1 MKDVLLLLK
10 NRPKEDS
17 ISDDTIEKLNRPVQD
32 AMSQLPSLEAIK
44 KLISDV
50 SHPVPKT
57 TVEAIVAAAL
67 EQLQHDKK
75 IEERPGQVD
84 TLIEGIRLA
93 KFVEENPSAATSQL
107 ASKVEELFDAAASP
121 FATKDNTSSMV
132 DEAVASVMSKSFSG
146 DRIKDVV
153 TTVISIA
160 MEPVA
165 TTISPRE
172 SGNGVISQDV
182 QALMSIPEAVVMLTS
197 TLPKLV
203 ERIEKIETS
212 TAAHGTLCATT
223 RDNVFGSIQQE
234 LKVGIESVSPAIE
247 NIEVIKTGVGNMQK
261 LIEKVFE
268 HNKETAIKSEA
279 HVQEEIAS

>member
-1 MKDVLLLLK
+1 
-10 NRPKEDS
+10 
-17 ISDDTIEKLNRPVQD
+17 
-32 AMSQLPSLEAIK
+32 
-44 KLISDV
+44 
-50 SHPVPKT
+50 
-57 TVEAIVAAAL
+57 VEAIVAAAL

-121 FATKDNTSSMV
+121 FATKDNMSSMV